1 MGAMTEECEHCHA
14 LFWKEETN
22 FMNCCKRGEI
32 VLPPFRESPDLLKR
46 LLTYDHLDSN
56 SFFQHIRQYNSA
68 LAFTSV
74 AYTPDRRLGTHAYNP
89 SFQI

>member
-1 MGAMTEECEHCHA
+1 MIEECNHCHA
-14 LFWKEETN
+14 LFWKEEAN
-22 FMNCCKRGEI
+22 FINYCKRGEI
-32 VLPPFRESPDLLKR
+32 VLPPFREPSDLLKR
-46 LLTYDHLDSN
+46 LLTYDHPDFN

-74 AYTPDRRLGTHAYNP
+74 AYTPDRRLKTHAYNL